1 MHEGRGA
8 ASRDRTRRRQR
19 RLVPLGAVALASGV
33 LLAACGSSASTSGAG
48 SSSSDATKAPYTV
61 GVLADLTGSDASFGS
76 DVLKG
81 VEGGFTIVN
90 DHGGIDGHPVHVT
103 TCDTQSTASGASLCG
118 SKLDTGNSFVITA
131 ANIGF
136 LKAALPA
143 MGGHLVLVNSPL
155 LNPPRTSNAFQVGPP
170 ISAIPGE
177 VMTEARQSGL
187 HRIGVV
193 ATNDATGT
201 TQVQYMQAH
210 AGSLHIVPQFVPT
223 STTDVTAAIDAL
235 TGAHVQAI
243 YVAALGTAAAA
254 TVQAYHEL
262 GVTVPLVL
270 TGGDV
275 NGTFLQ
281 SISAYEPTG
290 AFYGVPDEAA
300 TVPADLTAP
309 YEARDKTYFAEFRKV
324 TGSPPDATI
333 VAAEYTVD
341 AAVALLRHFGPNG
354 SLAAMESY
362 LHKTTISSLTDISFG
377 NPALNVATGI
387 EPGFV
392 TIHGTA
398 IGAFRGKL

>member
-1 MHEGRGA
+1 MASLA
-8 ASRDRTRRRQR
+8 AAAM
-19 RLVPLGAVALASGV
+19 AVGG
-33 LLAACGSSASTSGAG
+33 LLAACGSSHASASAGASA
-48 SSSSDATKAPYTV
+48 SSATKAPYTV

-81 VEGGFTIVN
+81 IQGGFTIVN
-90 DHGGIDGHPVHVT
+90 DHGGIDGHPVRIT

-118 SKLDTGNSFVITA
+118 SKLDTGNAFVITA
-131 ANIGF
+131 ANVGY

-143 MGGHLVLVNSPL
+143 LSGRLVLVNSPL

-177 VMTEARQSGL
+177 MLTEAQQSGI
-187 HRIGVV
+187 HTIGVV

-210 AGSLHIVPQFVPT
+210 AGSLHIVPQFIPT
-223 STTDVTAAIDAL
+223 STTDVTAAVDAL

-281 SISAYEPTG
+281 SITAYEPTSNL
-290 AFYGVPDEAA
+290 YGVPDEAA
-300 TVPADLTAP
+300 TVPADLPAP
-309 YEARDKTYFAEFRKV
+309 YEARDKTYFAEFQKA

-341 AAVALLRHFGPNG
+341 AAVALLKRFGPNG
-354 SLAAMESY
+354 SLTAMESY
-362 LHKTTISSLTDISFG
+362 LHKATIHSLTDISFG

-387 EPGFV
+387 DPGFV
-392 TIHGTA
+392 TIHGTT

>member
-8 ASRDRTRRRQR
+8 ASAGRRGRRRWH
-19 RLVPLGAVALASGV
+19 VASLGAAALAGGG
-33 LLAACGSSASTSGAG
+33 LLAACGSSSASSGG
-48 SSSSDATKAPYTV
+48 SASSAASKAPYTV

-81 VEGGFTIVN
+81 VQGGFTIVN
-90 DHGGIDGHPVHVT
+90 DHGGIDGHPVHLT

-131 ANIGF
+131 ANIGY

-143 MGGHLVLVNSPL
+143 LGGHLVLVNSPL

-177 VMTEARQSGL
+177 VLTEARQSGL
-187 HRIGVV
+187 HSIGVV

-201 TQVQYMQAH
+201 TQVQYMQAN

-275 NGTFLQ
+275 NGTFLK

-290 AFYGVPDEAA
+290 DFYGVPDEAA

-309 YEARDKTYFAEFRKV
+309 YEARDKTYFSEFQKA

-341 AAVALLRHFGPNG
+341 AAVALLKHFGPNG

-362 LHKTTISSLTDISFG
+362 LHKTTIKSLTDISFG

-387 EPGFV
+387 DPGFV

>member
-1 MHEGRGA
+1 MEEGPDMSGDGA
-8 ASRDRTRRRQR
+8 APRRWRP
-19 RLVPLGAVALASGV
+19 VPLGAVLLAGAT
-33 LLAACGSSASTSGAG
+33 LLAACGSSAPSSTAAA
-48 SSSSDATKAPYTV
+48 SSASATKAPYTV
-61 GVLADLTGSDASFGS
+61 GVLADLTGTDASFGS

-81 VEGGFTIVN
+81 IEGGFKIVN
-90 DHGGIDGHPVHVT
+90 EHGGVNGHPVQVT
-103 TCDTQSTASGASLCG
+103 TCDTQSSASGASLCG
-118 SKLDTGNSFVITA
+118 SKLDSGNSFVITA
-131 ANIGF
+131 ANIGY

-143 MGGHLVLVNSPL
+143 MTGHLVLVNSPL

-177 VMTEARQSGL
+177 VLTEARQSGL
-187 HRIGVV
+187 QRIGVV

-201 TQVQYMQAH
+201 TQVQYMQAN
-210 AGSLHIVPQFVPT
+210 AGSLTIVPQYVPT

-235 TGAHVQAI
+235 TGAHVQVI

-281 SISAYEPTG
+281 SISAYEPTSS
-290 AFYGVPDEAA
+290 FYGVPDEAA
-300 TVPADLTAP
+300 TVPADLPAP
-309 YEARDKTYFAEFRKV
+309 YESRDATYFAEFRKA

-333 VAAEYTVD
+333 VAAEYTVS
-341 AAVALLRHFGPNG
+341 AAVALLQRFGPNG
-354 SLAAMESY
+354 SLGAMESY
-362 LHKTTISSLTDISFG
+362 LHQATIDSLTNITFG

-387 EPGFV
+387 TPGFV
-392 TIHGTA
+392 TVHGTT